1 MNVNKKNC
9 GGYLC
14 VPATVLEQLGKDLA
28 SLGAMLEIL
37 IDLHEKESQLKKHHR
52 KYLHVRE
59 YADQQCIRF
68 KSNLREIA
76 ERWEDKKV
84 TCEDM
89 GCKNPTD
96 DPYVEDVLKE
106 EAEREEIDETTE
118 EETVEFS
125 NLPKGMV
132 LMSSD
137 SLGVMH
143 DDIICLTEGVDVMVA
158 LFKAIM
164 AGCPMKKEDVETV
177 VNMTSDMSE
186 EVFRRWE
193 EAEMIELD

>member
-1 MNVNKKNC
+1 MNVKKKNC
-9 GGYLC
+9 GGYNC
-14 VPATVLEQLGKDLA
+14 VPDAVLKQLLKDMYC
-28 SLGAMLEIL
+28 LGGMLSEL
-37 IDLHEKESQLKKHHR
+37 VTLYEKESLLKKHHR

-59 YADQQCIRF
+59 YADKKCILY
-68 KSNLREIA
+68 KDKMKEISN
-76 ERWEDKKV
+76 RWSDKKV

-106 EAEREEIDETTE
+106 GAEMEKIAEPTE
-118 EETVEFS
+118 EEAVEFS
-125 NLPKGMV
+125 KLPKGMV
-132 LMSSD
+132 LMTSD

-143 DDIICLTEGVDVMVA
+143 DDVICLTEGLDVMVA
-158 LFKAIM
+158 LLKAVM
-164 AGCPMKKEDVETV
+164 AGCPIKKEDVEEV